1 MTATTDF
8 SHAMGDIETN
18 GADYEYDEGY
28 TDEVCNKNGVV
39 KFGSIATPAFFSVV
53 TILSLAGNILVLAIL
68 AKYENLKSLTNI
80 FILNLA
86 LSDLVFTFGLPFWAA
101 YHIWGW
107 TFSLILC
114 KTVTFVFYAGFYSSV
129 LFLTIM
135 TIHRY
140 LAVVHPLSDH
150 GSQRGCYGVTV
161 SLVIWV
167 VSFVAAV
174 PALIFSSVQ
183 KNPHEEDNHFYCE
196 YWDPLWKRVGS
207 YQQNIFFLAAFAVIG
222 FCYVRI
228 LRTIFKSRSHMR
240 HRTVK
245 LIFSIVAVFFIGWA
259 PYNVVIFLRL
269 LTDYSVAPFNTC
281 EVSTWLDYGFYVCR
295 LIAFSHCCLN
305 PVFYAFVGIKF
316 RNHLKVILL
325 KLCHRQSTMD
335 TQQIRLPNIYSMGSM
350 Y

>member
-1 MTATTDF
+1 
-8 SHAMGDIETN
+8 MGCYDTN
-18 GADYEYDEGY
+18 ITYDDDYI
-28 TDEVCNKNGVV
+28 DEVCNKEGVV

-80 FILNLA
+80 LILNLA

-107 TFSLILC
+107 TFGWFLC

-150 GSQRGCYGVTV
+150 GSRRGCYGVTV
-161 SLVIWV
+161 SLIIWAI
-167 VSFVAAV
+167 SFGLAV

-183 KNPHEEDNHFYCE
+183 ENPHERKKHLHCE
-196 YWDPLWKRVGS
+196 YSVPMWRKVS
-207 YQQNIFFLAAFAVIG
+207 TYQQNVFFSAAFAVMG

-228 LRTIFKSRSHMR
+228 LEAIFKSRSHTR
-240 HRTVK
+240 NRTVK
-245 LIFSIVAVFFIGWA
+245 LIFSIVAVFFLGWA

-269 LTDYSVAPFNTC
+269 LTDNSVAPFNDC
-281 EVSTWLDYGFYVCR
+281 EVSMKLDYGFYVCR

-316 RNHLKVILL
+316 RNHLKVILQR
-325 KLCHRQSTMD
+325 LCSRRSTVDSQLMEA
-335 TQQIRLPNIYSMGSM
+335 THVPSRGSM

>member
-1 MTATTDF
+1 MTDTTDF

-18 GADYEYDEGY
+18 GTDYGYDDYY
-28 TDEVCNKNGVV
+28 TDEVCNKAGVV

-53 TILSLAGNILVLAIL
+53 TILSLAGNILVLVIL

-107 TFSLILC
+107 TFSRILC

-167 VSFVAAV
+167 VSFGAAV

-183 KNPHEEDNHFYCE
+183 ENPHEGDIHFYCE
-196 YWDPLWKRVGS
+196 YWDPQWKRVGS

-240 HRTVK
+240 NRTVK
-245 LIFSIVAVFFIGWA
+245 LIFSIVAVFFLGWA

-269 LTDYSVAPFNTC
+269 LHDYTVAPFNTC

>member
-1 MTATTDF
+1 M
-8 SHAMGDIETN
+8 
-18 GADYEYDEGY
+18 EYDEKNITYVDEY
-28 TDEVCNKNGVV
+28 TDEVCNKERVV

-53 TILSLAGNILVLAIL
+53 TILSLAGNILVLVIL

-107 TFSLILC
+107 TFGWFLC

-150 GSQRGCYGVTV
+150 GSQKGCYGVTV
-161 SLVIWV
+161 SLVIWAI
-167 VSFVAAV
+167 SFGSAV

-183 KNPHEEDNHFYCE
+183 KNPHKEDKHLHCE
-196 YWDPLWKRVGS
+196 YSVLLWKKVS
-207 YQQNIFFLAAFAVIG
+207 THQQNVFFLAAFAIMG

-228 LRTIFKSRSHMR
+228 LRTIFKSRSHTR
-240 HRTVK
+240 NRTMN
-245 LIFSIVAVFFIGWA
+245 LIFSIVAVFFLGWA

-269 LTDYSVAPFNTC
+269 LTDYSVAPFNDC
-281 EVSTWLDYGFYVCR
+281 EVSVKLDYAFYVCR

-316 RNHLKVILL
+316 RNHLKVVLQ
-325 KLCHRQSTMD
+325 KLCWRQSTID
-335 TQQIRLPNIYSMGSM
+335 SQQIRATNVPSRESM

>member
-1 MTATTDF
+1 MEYYEKNITYD
-8 SHAMGDIETN
+8 D
-18 GADYEYDEGY
+18 DYI
-28 TDEVCNKNGVV
+28 DEVCNKERVV

-53 TILSLAGNILVLAIL
+53 TILSLAGNILVLVIL

-107 TFSLILC
+107 TFGWFLC

-150 GSQRGCYGVTV
+150 GSQKGCYGVTV
-161 SLVIWV
+161 SLIIWAI
-167 VSFVAAV
+167 SFGSAV

-183 KNPHEEDNHFYCE
+183 ENPHKEDKHLHCE
-196 YWDPLWKRVGS
+196 YSVPLWKKVS
-207 YQQNIFFLAAFAVIG
+207 TCQQNVFFLAAFAIMG

-228 LRTIFKSRSHMR
+228 LRTIFKSRSHTR
-240 HRTVK
+240 NRTMN
-245 LIFSIVAVFFIGWA
+245 LIFSIVAVFFLGWA

-269 LTDYSVAPFNTC
+269 LTDNSVAPFTDC
-281 EVSTWLDYGFYVCR
+281 EVSMKLDYGFYVCR

-316 RNHLKVILL
+316 RNHLKVVLQ
-325 KLCHRQSTMD
+325 KLCWRQSTID
-335 TQQIRLPNIYSMGSM
+335 SQQIRATNVPSRESM

>member
-1 MTATTDF
+1 M
-8 SHAMGDIETN
+8 
-18 GADYEYDEGY
+18 EYDEKNITYDDEY
-28 TDEVCNKNGVV
+28 TDEVCNKERVV

-53 TILSLAGNILVLAIL
+53 TILSLAGNILVLVIL

-107 TFSLILC
+107 TFGWFLC

-150 GSQRGCYGVTV
+150 GSQKGCYGVTV
-161 SLVIWV
+161 SLVIWAI
-167 VSFVAAV
+167 SFGSAV

-183 KNPHEEDNHFYCE
+183 KNPHKEDKHLHCE
-196 YWDPLWKRVGS
+196 YSVLLWKKVS
-207 YQQNIFFLAAFAVIG
+207 THQQNVFFLAAFAIMG

-228 LRTIFKSRSHMR
+228 LRTIFKSRSHTR
-240 HRTVK
+240 NRTMN
-245 LIFSIVAVFFIGWA
+245 LIFSIVAVFFLGWA

-269 LTDYSVAPFNTC
+269 LTDYSVAPFNDC
-281 EVSTWLDYGFYVCR
+281 EVSVKLDYAFYVCR

-316 RNHLKVILL
+316 RNHLKVVLQ
-325 KLCHRQSTMD
+325 KLCWRQSTID
-335 TQQIRLPNIYSMGSM
+335 SQQIRVTNVPSRESM

>member
-1 MTATTDF
+1 MEYN
-8 SHAMGDIETN
+8 ETN
-18 GADYEYDEGY
+18 ITYDYDYDY
-28 TDEVCNKNGVV
+28 DYKDEVCNKEGVV

-53 TILSLAGNILVLAIL
+53 TILSLAGNILVLVIL

-86 LSDLVFTFGLPFWAA
+86 LSDLLFTFGLPFWAA

-107 TFSLILC
+107 TFGWLLC

-150 GSQRGCYGVTV
+150 GSQRGCYGVTI
-161 SLVIWV
+161 SLIIWAI
-167 VSFVAAV
+167 SFGSAV

-183 KNPHEEDNHFYCE
+183 KNPHEGDHLHCE
-196 YWDPLWKRVGS
+196 YSVPLWKKVS
-207 YQQNIFFLAAFAVIG
+207 TYQQNVFFLAAFAVMA

-228 LRTIFKSRSHMR
+228 LAAIFKSRSHMR
-240 HRTVK
+240 NRTVK
-245 LIFSIVAVFFIGWA
+245 LIFSIVAVFFLGWA

-269 LTDYSVAPFNTC
+269 LTDHSVAPFNDC
-281 EVSTWLDYGFYVCR
+281 EVSMKLDYGFYVCR

-316 RNHLKVILL
+316 RNHLKVILQEH
-325 KLCHRQSTMD
+325 CRRQSTID
-335 TQQIRLPNIYSMGSM
+335 SQQIRAIPSRGSM